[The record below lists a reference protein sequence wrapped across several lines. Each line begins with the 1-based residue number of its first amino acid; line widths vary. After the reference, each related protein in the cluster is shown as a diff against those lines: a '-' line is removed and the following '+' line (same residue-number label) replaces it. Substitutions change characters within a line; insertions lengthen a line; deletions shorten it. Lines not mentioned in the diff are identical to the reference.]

1 MHFKFLS
8 APKQLHEK
16 GIIFDSA
23 KSHNNSKSQKVLP
36 CMWQMRPGALAK
48 TPSSISR
55 LLEVE
60 AVTRLLE
67 AGAVT
72 EV

>member
-1 MHFKFLS
+1 MADEALS
-8 APKQLHEK
+8 TYQ
-16 GIIFDSA
+16 
-23 KSHNNSKSQKVLP
+23 
-36 CMWQMRPGALAK
+36 

-67 AGAVT
+67 TEGLLEAEAVT
-72 EV
+72 EVQNRDDLLE